1 MWHIEPNSTHLDG
14 GADWCGLS
22 PPSWAARAGGGEG
35 QVKTGWEPTGA
46 VYHRRR
52 AVTYEGAARAG
63 DGKRRGRTGADWC
76 GISPPLCSNI

>member
-22 PPSWAARAGGGEG
+22 PPSWAARAGDGEG

-52 AVTYEGAARAG
+52 AVTYEGSGGRKGAG
-63 DGKRRGRTGADWC
+63 QNEVGADWC
-76 GISPPLCSNI
+76 GISPPSCSNI

>member
-22 PPSWAARAGGGEG
+22 PPSWAARAGDGEG

-52 AVTYEGAARAG
+52 AVIYEGVGRSG
-63 DGKRRGRTGADWC
+63 GHHRPFRQPFRFKRFSHFRVW
-76 GISPPLCSNI
+76 